1 MHRAALLGIGLWL
14 ASSGLVLG
22 QGLPEGTF
30 ASSREGCAKLK
41 DKTVAELGQ
50 DLDFTVLNKTGVSAN
65 SQRCDFVSATA
76 RNTTSWI
83 ATAFCEEPGYVF
95 PDLFA
100 IVQKQT
106 GDLSV
111 TRMTLQQE
119 SYDEIEE
126 DPAALADDLDPSEMD
141 RPEKEDGKTAAGD
154 NGANAEAGAEDDED
168 LNAFF
173 RCENVKP

>member
-14 ASSGLVLG
+14 ASSGLALG

-30 ASSREGCAKLK
+30 ASSKEGCAKLK
-41 DKTVAELGQ
+41 EKTVAELGQ
-50 DLDFTVLNKTGVSAN
+50 DLDFTVLSKTGVNAN
-65 SQRCDFVSATA
+65 SQRCDFVGVTA
-76 RNTTSWI
+76 RNTTSWL

-119 SYDEIEE
+119 SYEETEE

-141 RPEKEDGKTAAGD
+141 QPEREGGETAGGD
-154 NGANAEAGAEDDED
+154 NGPNTEASGDDAD
-168 LNAFF
+168 RNAFF

>member
-14 ASSGLVLG
+14 ASSGLALG

-30 ASSREGCAKLK
+30 ASSKEGCAKLK
-41 DKTVAELGQ
+41 EKTVAELGQ
-50 DLDFTVLNKTGVSAN
+50 DLDFTVLSKTGVNTN
-65 SQRCDFVSATA
+65 SQRCDFVGVTA
-76 RNTTSWI
+76 RNTTSWL

-100 IVQKQT
+100 IVQKQM

-119 SYDEIEE
+119 SYEE
-126 DPAALADDLDPSEMD
+126 TEENPAALADDLDPSEMD
-141 RPEKEDGKTAAGD
+141 RPEGEGGETAGGD
-154 NGANAEAGAEDDED
+154 NGPNTEASGDDAD
-168 LNAFF
+168 RNAFF

>member
-1 MHRAALLGIGLWL
+1 MHRVALLGIGLWL
-14 ASSGLVLG
+14 ASSGLALG
-22 QGLPEGTF
+22 QGLPEGIF
-30 ASSREGCAKLK
+30 ASSKEGCAKLK
-41 DKTVAELGQ
+41 EKTVTELGQ
-50 DLDFTVLNKTGVSAN
+50 DLDFTVLSKTGVSAN
-65 SQRCDFVSATA
+65 SQRCDFVSVTA
-76 RNTTSWI
+76 RNTASWL

-100 IVQKQT
+100 IVRKQT

-126 DPAALADDLDPSEMD
+126 DPVALADDLNPSEMD
-141 RPEKEDGKTAAGD
+141 RPKKECGETAGGD
-154 NGANAEAGAEDDED
+154 SGANAEASADDED